1 MKAGTFTSGVRE
13 GLVRALMLSGLGF
26 LWLCTRLPFR
36 VQAAAGRGFGRI
48 AYAVYPYRK
57 DVALTNLRLC
67 FPEMG
72 EKEREALVRRHFEAM
87 GIGLFEVGMA
97 WWAPDRRLKGLARV
111 EGMEH
116 LRRLR
121 KEGRGALLLT
131 AHFTTLEI
139 VGRFVNLGHRF
150 SCLYRKPNDPTV
162 AKYMTRSR
170 ERLMERIIHFDDM
183 VGLIR
188 ALKAGDHVW
197 YAPDQGKLFKYT
209 ALLPFFGEPAV
220 TNTATS
226 RIAKMAGAVI
236 VPFFGRREGD
246 GTYTVTIY
254 PPLEDIPGESP
265 EADARAVN
273 KLLESFIRTA
283 PDQYFWLHKR
293 FKNRGADYPDPYAA
307 KP

>member
-1 MKAGTFTSGVRE
+1 MKAGTFRDRVRD

-36 VQAAAGRGFGRI
+36 LQVAAGRGLGRM

-67 FPEMG
+67 FPEM
-72 EKEREALVRRHFEAM
+72 EEREREALARQHFEAM

-97 WWAPDRRLKGLARV
+97 WWAPDRKFRGLARV

-121 KEGRGALLLT
+121 EEGRGALLLT

-139 VGRFVNLGHRF
+139 VGRFVNLEHRF

-209 ALLPFFGEPAV
+209 AILPFFGEPAV

-226 RIAKMAGAVI
+226 RIAKMAGAAI
-236 VPFFGRREGD
+236 VPFFGRREED
-246 GTYTVTIY
+246 GSYKVTIH

-265 EADARAVN
+265 EADARAIN

-293 FKNRGADYPDPYAA
+293 FKNRGPDYPDPYAV